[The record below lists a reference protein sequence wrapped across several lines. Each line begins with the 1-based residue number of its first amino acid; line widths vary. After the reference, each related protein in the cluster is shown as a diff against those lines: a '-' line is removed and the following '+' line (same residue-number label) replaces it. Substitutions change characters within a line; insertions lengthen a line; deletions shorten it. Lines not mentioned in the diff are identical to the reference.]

1 MIGVYMLR
9 CADGSLYTGWTN
21 DVEARVKAHNLG
33 RGGAKYTRSRRPV
46 TLVYWESCETKEQA
60 MSREWHI
67 KHLPREEK
75 LHMIEG
81 ESHER
86 DDERG

>member
-1 MIGVYMLR
+1 MNGVYILR

-21 DVEARVKAHNLG
+21 DVEARIKAHNEG

-46 TLVYWESCETKEQA
+46 TLVYWEDCGTKEQA

-67 KHLPREEK
+67 KHLTREEK
-75 LHMIEG
+75 LALIAGQEASRSAG
-81 ESHER
+81 
-86 DDERG
+86 

>member
-1 MIGVYMLR
+1 MNGVYILR

-21 DVEARVKAHNLG
+21 DVEARIKAHNEG

-46 TLVYWESCETKEQA
+46 TLVYWEDCGTKEQA

-67 KHLPREEK
+67 KHLPREQK
-75 LHMIEG
+75 LALIAEQ
-81 ESHER
+81 S
-86 DDERG
+86 